1 MNKTE
6 FLAALKGRL
15 DGLSPDDIKKSLDFY
30 EEVIDDRVEEGFT
43 EEQTVEEIGSPI
55 DVADKIIAE
64 MPITTVI
71 KSKIKNRGKL
81 SGWMAMLLAILSPVI
96 FSLFLAFS
104 ITYITVIAVIWS
116 LFITLIGIVIGFIV
130 GGIGGAVVSVVQAV
144 AGVSPSFLF
153 TLSASLI
160 LIGLGLLLV
169 LSVKGTYK
177 GTVFLTKK
185 TATFIKTL
193 IVK

>member
-71 KSKIKNRGKL
+71 KSKIKIYLDMCLKSAG
-81 SGWMAMLLAILSPVI
+81 GWLCCSRFYRPLY
-96 FSLFLAFS
+96 FRFFLR
-104 ITYITVIAVIWS
+104 
-116 LFITLIGIVIGFIV
+116 
-130 GGIGGAVVSVVQAV
+130 
-144 AGVSPSFLF
+144 FL
-153 TLSASLI
+153 
-160 LIGLGLLLV
+160 
-169 LSVKGTYK
+169 
-177 GTVFLTKK
+177 
-185 TATFIKTL
+185 
-193 IVK
+193 